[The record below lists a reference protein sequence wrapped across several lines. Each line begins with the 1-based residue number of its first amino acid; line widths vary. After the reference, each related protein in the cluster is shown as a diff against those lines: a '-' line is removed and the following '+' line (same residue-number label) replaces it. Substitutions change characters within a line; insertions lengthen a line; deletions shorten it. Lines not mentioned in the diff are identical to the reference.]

1 VLIVGGGSF
10 GIANFQR
17 PRPVQVSAAVNDLQL
32 LQKNEQ
38 ALQQIDQLLDDN
50 APAADSDAAPPQ
62 S

>member
-1 VLIVGGGSF
+1 
-10 GIANFQR
+10 
-17 PRPVQVSAAVNDLQL
+17 VQVSAAVNDLQL

-50 APAADSDAAPPQ
+50 APAADTGAAPPQ